1 MENEK
6 TFNGSIVIADPCYF
20 VESEEDWQKCEWGKR
35 MDLLGFT
42 DFLLIEFPDDNQLVI
57 DSDTNE
63 VLGWICQDSCQLVV
77 VYKDELSKYRN
88 DYEEAF
94 RYQENRAIIDDFNG
108 KVGYRIEEVTIEDET
123 YEDTIVYGDG
133 NRRFRSYDKSDVEKG
148 RIHGL

>member
-1 MENEK
+1 
-6 TFNGSIVIADPCYF
+6 
-20 VESEEDWQKCEWGKR
+20 

-63 VLGWICQDSCQLVV
+63 VLGEICQDSCQLVV

-148 RIHGL
+148 RIHG